1 MREADDGGG
10 NTIQGFFF
18 SDLHFLL
25 GLKNNAKDSV
35 IVIAYGS
42 QYACNA
48 FEIYRYLKC
57 D

>member
-10 NTIQGFFF
+10 NTIQGLFF

-48 FEIYRYLKC
+48 FKIYRYLKC